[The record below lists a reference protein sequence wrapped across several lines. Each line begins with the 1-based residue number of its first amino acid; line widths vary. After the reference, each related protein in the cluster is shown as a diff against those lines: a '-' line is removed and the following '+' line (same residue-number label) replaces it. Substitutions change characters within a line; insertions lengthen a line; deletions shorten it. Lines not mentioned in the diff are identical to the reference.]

1 MAPVLGYW
9 NIRSL
14 GQPTRNL
21 LVYKGV
27 EFEDKRYEYDPPPDY
42 GVSAWL
48 KDKFTLGLTFPN
60 LPYYID
66 EDVRLTQSLAILRYL
81 GRKHDLAA
89 RNNREMAELDVIEQ
103 QARDLCL
110 ALIKASTPD
119 PKAEGGIES
128 YAKTMGE
135 TLGPWEGFLASRK
148 WSMGERLTYVDFLL
162 YEGLDWHREFQPS
175 VVQGYPNI
183 LEYMKRFEHL
193 PNIQEYFAS
202 ERYAKWPILGY
213 PRTWGFK
220 RSLPGDRHRALLQ
233 YASRNKVSRFILY
246 STLTPFA

>member
-135 TLGPWEGFLASRK
+135 TLGGLPSFQEVGDG
-148 WSMGERLTYVDFLL
+148 GEA
-162 YEGLDWHREFQPS
+162 H
-175 VVQGYPNI
+175 
-183 LEYMKRFEHL
+183 
-193 PNIQEYFAS
+193 EYFTS
-202 ERYAKWPILGY
+202 DRYAKWPILGY

-220 RSLPGDRHRALLQ
+220 KSSGWQTSGAGAVRLS
-233 YASRNKVSRFILY
+233 K
-246 STLTPFA
+246 